1 MKKLYDW
8 TMDKARSRRATTWLG
23 VISFLES
30 SIFPIPPDIMLLP
43 MCLAQRDRAFFL
55 AFVATVTSVL
65 GGVAGYVIGYFFF
78 ESFGQWIIELYHLQ
92 DKFEIISARFHT
104 IGAESVLIAGVTPI
118 PFKLV
123 TITSGFVKLSLMTF
137 ILASIVARSLRF
149 FLLAALVWK
158 FGEPVRAFIE
168 QRLQLVISVVV
179 VAVIGGFVVVKYLV

>member
-1 MKKLYDW
+1 
-8 TMDKARSRRATTWLG
+8 MDKARSRRATTWLG